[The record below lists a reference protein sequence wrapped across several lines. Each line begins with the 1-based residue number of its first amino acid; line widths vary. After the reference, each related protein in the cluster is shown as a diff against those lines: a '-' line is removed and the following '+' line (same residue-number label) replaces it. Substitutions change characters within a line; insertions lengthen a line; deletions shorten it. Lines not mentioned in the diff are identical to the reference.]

1 MQSIN
6 LTHHETNNIYLK
18 IFIDKYI
25 KVFRNFITN
34 KFEIKIKGLASFISN
49 EDQDDISYLLHSL
62 ELYGFN
68 ITISAGTDNIDE
80 IQVEYIDNEK
90 SKHYCFDYRIENLI
104 SIISLSSMTGI
115 SVVGILI
122 MQILSN
128 IICKTKIVYKAIIL
142 DLDDTLWKG
151 TLSEDGFDVI
161 KQNLNSSDA
170 TSYIRFMKFIR
181 ILAKEFGVYVALC
194 SRNNIKTV
202 LYAIEKLSENEFP
215 IKGQID
221 CILANDNDKSENI
234 KAIAQQLSVLTNAC
248 VFIDDNQIIRDEV
261 CNKLPEVFV
270 PNWKNHDELLTI
282 IEACCIFDRIELSKR
297 SRNRKHLMN
306 ILQQERK
313 KNNLP
318 QLYVTIHDDVY
329 HDEAHR
335 LYAKSNQ
342 FKFSD
347 KNTISS
353 CCKSIVFE
361 IFRDSGESLGIC
373 SAITYSQNAQE
384 LHISNW
390 AISCRYFEIGL
401 EEFILL
407 YLHKLSKGKRITFN
421 FIETAFNKK
430 VVNLIEKYKNMF
442 LKDSLNNKLNFI
454 PDLLSLKNLQ
464 VNTNLEGK

>member
-6 LTHHETNNIYLK
+6 LTHHETNNIYLE

-25 KVFRNFITN
+25 KAFRNFITN

-194 SRNNIKTV
+194 SRNN
-202 LYAIEKLSENEFP
+202 A
-215 IKGQID
+215 
-221 CILANDNDKSENI
+221 
-234 KAIAQQLSVLTNAC
+234 
-248 VFIDDNQIIRDEV
+248 
-261 CNKLPEVFV
+261 
-270 PNWKNHDELLTI
+270 
-282 IEACCIFDRIELSKR
+282 
-297 SRNRKHLMN
+297 
-306 ILQQERK
+306 
-313 KNNLP
+313 
-318 QLYVTIHDDVY
+318 
-329 HDEAHR
+329 
-335 LYAKSNQ
+335 
-342 FKFSD
+342 
-347 KNTISS
+347 SS
-353 CCKSIVFE
+353 
-361 IFRDSGESLGIC
+361 G
-373 SAITYSQNAQE
+373 
-384 LHISNW
+384 
-390 AISCRYFEIGL
+390 
-401 EEFILL
+401 
-407 YLHKLSKGKRITFN
+407 
-421 FIETAFNKK
+421 
-430 VVNLIEKYKNMF
+430 
-442 LKDSLNNKLNFI
+442 
-454 PDLLSLKNLQ
+454 
-464 VNTNLEGK
+464 